1 MIYVL
6 GYLVGGLC
14 GTLLLLG
21 VPEENP
27 IYFVFL
33 VVGAIL
39 AYAIY
44 SESKKEDKNRKKL
57 HIMWIICLLIYGVGM
72 GVGIV
77 IGTSWAINAFY
88 PSSEGSF
95 SLRFGSGSSSGASRY
110 NGGSS
115 DDIFS
120 VNSADY
126 DKLDREAKYIRDYT
140 NRDIPSNVQD
150 MLNNRD
156 CYDSAAFDYMIHELE
171 REREYRQA
179 NGLEER
185 H

>member
-1 MIYVL
+1 MPEITTIGLRGKTNDLCVRLFDRWFMCYFTIARCS
-6 GYLVGGLC
+6 GGEPDIC
-14 GTLLLLG
+14 C
-21 VPEENP
+21 
-27 IYFVFL
+27 FL

-77 IGTSWAINAFY
+77 IGTSWAIDAFK

-95 SLRFGSGSSSGASRY
+95 SLRFGSGSSSRTSRY

-140 NRDIPSNVQD
+140 N
-150 MLNNRD
+150 
-156 CYDSAAFDYMIHELE
+156 
-171 REREYRQA
+171 
-179 NGLEER
+179 GLEER